1 MSHFYLID
9 TDSYINI
16 ELIANF
22 HIEGEKSIVI
32 SYSGIEAPVKYEYK
46 NKAARAMAMN
56 KLTNFIRATQ
66 KTVQ

>member
-9 TDSYINI
+9 ADSYINI

-22 HIEGEKSIVI
+22 HIEGEKTIVI
-32 SYSGIEAPVKYEYK
+32 SYSGIEAPVKYQYK
-46 NKAARAMAMN
+46 SKTARTMAMT